1 MKRLLIVA
9 ISIVLTLGWVPSS
22 LASPKVFK
30 NCTELN
36 RVYPGGVAMPG
47 AVNSG
52 GLTKKAPKYDKGLY
66 LANQKSDRDKDG
78 IACEK

>member
-1 MKRLLIVA
+1 
-9 ISIVLTLGWVPSS
+9 
-22 LASPKVFK
+22 
-30 NCTELN
+30 
-36 RVYPGGVAMPG
+36 MPG